1 MADVNYI
8 TGTNGDDN
16 LSGGPGLNDYTG
28 GAGND
33 TINATDGL
41 NTINYQLGDGVD
53 SVSFA
58 LPRSYQ
64 YAQFLT
70 VATDA
75 LADSSSFS
83 GTSYSNHYFAT
94 ANQSLIDALPYEISS
109 ALSAMR
115 QTWSGA
121 GYVDGEVDPAA
132 AQAAFTQ
139 LVDWINAPA
148 GNVIQFGSGITLSD
162 VTVQVGATADFGS
175 PQSTPVQFAVALNNE
190 AGMVFGLA
198 GTQAVAGDTSVP
210 PVINMQFQFADGTT
224 ATLAECWR
232 ARGWA

>member
-28 GAGND
+28 GVGDD

-70 VATDA
+70 AATDA

-115 QTWSGA
+115 QTWSGT
-121 GYVDGEVDPAA
+121 GYVDGEGPSR
-132 AQAAFTQ
+132 
-139 LVDWINAPA
+139 
-148 GNVIQFGSGITLSD
+148 GSGR
-162 VTVQVGATADFGS
+162 VYPVGRLDQRACRQRDPVRLRDYAQRRHGS
-175 PQSTPVQFAVALNNE
+175 GRRYGRLRFAAE
-190 AGMVFGLA
+190 HPS
-198 GTQAVAGDTSVP
+198 AVCG
-210 PVINMQFQFADGTT
+210 
-224 ATLAECWR
+224 R
-232 ARGWA
+232 AQQ